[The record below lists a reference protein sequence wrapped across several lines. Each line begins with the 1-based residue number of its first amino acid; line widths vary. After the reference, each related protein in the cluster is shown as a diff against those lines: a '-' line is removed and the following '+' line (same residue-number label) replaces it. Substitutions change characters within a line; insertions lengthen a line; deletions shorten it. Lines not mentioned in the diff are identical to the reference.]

1 MVKME
6 IRSFTINYAKLKPKK
21 RKYDEKSLTQELKLR
36 NSKT

>member
-6 IRSFTINYAKLKPKK
+6 IRSFTINYAKLKSKE
-21 RKYDEKSLTQELKLR
+21 RKYDEKGLTQELKLR